1 MYAEITPN
9 KADDLG
15 VDGGDLIVISS
26 TDRGSVLVKARVT
39 NRPNDDEVFL
49 PFHWAGVFKGNSLEE
64 KYPEGTVPY
73 AIGDSVNAITSRG
86 YDVET
91 QMQETKVSMVAVRPA
106 TQSLL
111 EELNMDVD
119 LEFPQDRDDIGLQKD
134 FDVRDQSAVQ

>member
-1 MYAEITPN
+1 MYAEMTPA
-9 KADDLG
+9 KAENLG
-15 VDGGDLIVISS
+15 VDGGDLVVISS

-39 NRPNDDEVFL
+39 DRPNDDEVFL
-49 PFHWAGVFKGNSLEE
+49 PFHWGGVFKGQSQEE
-64 KYPEGTVPY
+64 KYPDGMAPY

-106 TQSLL
+106 TDSLL

-119 LEFPQDRDDIGLQKD
+119 LEFPQDREGIGQQKD
-134 FDVRDQSAVQ
+134 FDVRDRNTVQ